1 MRGKQSACHFDPES
15 GWCMDRAFSAA
26 TTAAI
31 EAFAS
36 DLGKDVRIPIVD
48 PPANSKDA
56 YRIAEL
62 TFLLIPK
69 RREIEKRS
77 NSSWSSQL
85 VLGKI
90 RHRLCSLFSSWERF
104 ESLAPTPTLFS
115 HRQRVQFNSTSLRS
129 LQSA

>member
-1 MRGKQSACHFDPES
+1 MN
-15 GWCMDRAFSAA
+15 RAFSAA
-26 TTAAI
+26 TTVAI
-31 EAFAS
+31 EVFAA
-36 DLGKDVRIPIVD
+36 DLGKDVGIPIVD

-69 RREIEKRS
+69 RREIQKRS

-90 RHRLCSLFSSWERF
+90 RHRL
-104 ESLAPTPTLFS
+104 
-115 HRQRVQFNSTSLRS
+115 
-129 LQSA
+129 